1 QAYARCATPLI
12 VNNQPKRTVT
22 ATPATGGMMTARMP
36 AMIITTL
43 SAMVHPKDFL
53 SSVDGAIV
61 VVLMTVPPSN
71 YKQPMFRCKNRG
83 VPRPALSIVALIA
96 GRFHSLAIQ
105 Q

>member
-1 QAYARCATPLI
+1 
-12 VNNQPKRTVT
+12 VT
-22 ATPATGGMMTARMP
+22 AIPAIGGMMMARMP
-36 AMIITTL
+36 AIIITTL

-71 YKQPMFRCKNRG
+71 YKQRMFRCKNRG
-83 VPRPALSIVALIA
+83 VPRRALSIAALTA